1 MIVISY
7 AWYLYSNVLKTVY
20 CLFGEIYGLCVY
32 LIFGVLFSEFRVVFD
47 YVDTLILNF
56 AIEYFRQYDTV
67 LAFFKGG
74 QYSAFRK
81 QREVVNLVALSV

>member
-1 MIVISY
+1 M
-7 AWYLYSNVLKTVY
+7 YSNVLKTVY

-32 LIFGVLFSEFRVVFD
+32 LIFGVLFPEFRVVVDYAVFD

-56 AIEYFRQYDTV
+56 AIEYLRKYDTV
-67 LAFFKGG
+67 LAFLKGG

-81 QREVVNLVALSV
+81 QREVVNLGALSV